1 MTSKPSLLF
10 AVLLV
15 LTTGVRATSFGVAL
29 SPVRRSHVALP
40 RVTAEARAIPR
51 PVMFREVPGRGLLVR
66 TWVNGA
72 GPFSFAIDTGA
83 GATLLSPRVVD
94 EGRVQI
100 TNNRRTSIAGMSGV
114 SASATAATIHSLAIG
129 DSENYLPAK
138 GLVMITSGLPRDID
152 GVLDPTESF
161 APLGYV
167 IDIPRHELSAF
178 EPGELPLRI
187 DQQPAE
193 GAVVPWLRESHGRR
207 PFVQLDNGDRA
218 LLDTG
223 SNLGLAIRDL
233 GPDGQRISG
242 YAVRDVGGGRVS
254 ARRGRPTTVAVG
266 SLMLRNI
273 PTDLISGA
281 EVGAPVLLGLNALR
295 PFRLRFDP
303 VHRLIEIT
311 PGTQPRGRD

>member
-1 MTSKPSLLF
+1 MNSKPNLLF

-29 SPVRRSHVALP
+29 SPRRNVELPLVA
-40 RVTAEARAIPR
+40 TEARAIPR
-51 PVMFREVPGRGLLVR
+51 PATFREVPGRGLLVR

-83 GATLLSPRVVD
+83 GATLLSTRVVD
-94 EGRVQI
+94 EGQVQI
-100 TNNRRTSIAGMSGV
+100 RNGRRSSIAGLSGV
-114 SASATAATIHSLAIG
+114 PVSATAATIRTLAIG
-129 DSENYLPAK
+129 DSENYLPAS
-138 GLVMITSGLPRDID
+138 GLAMITSGLPRDID

-178 EPGELPLRI
+178 ESHELPLRI
-187 DQQPAE
+187 DHQPAE

-223 SNLGLAIRDL
+223 SNLGLAIRDP
-233 GPDGQRISG
+233 GPGSRTISG
-242 YAVRDVGGGRVS
+242 YAIRDVGGGRVS
-254 ARRGRPTTVAVG
+254 ARRARPTTVAVG
-266 SLMLRNI
+266 SLTLRNI

-281 EVGAPVLLGLNALR
+281 EVDAPVLLGLNALR

-311 PGTQPRGRD
+311 PGVNARSRD